1 MKKHDAE
8 FTTLQTLST
17 AVELGLNVITKVMG
31 DRNSKALLSKAG
43 RSGLAQQMQVDL
55 QREFIKEIG
64 AAQNAN
70 R

>member
-17 AVELGLNVITKVMG
+17 AAELGLCVITKVMG
-31 DRNSKALLSKAG
+31 DRNSKTLLSKAG
-43 RSGLAQQMQVDL
+43 RSGLAQQIYVDL

-64 AAQNAN
+64 AAQNAD
-70 R
+70 